1 MQTCLYVCFLQDLLG
16 RCPFGQNWE
25 FRPERQITSDP
36 RQPCVPSVCP
46 YSGSPPPSW
55 LPPPHVHSF
64 MHNHH
69 VTRPSAH
76 TEPSILSISSS
87 PTLSFPLWPSFF
99 FLFFPSLSSSMPL
112 LLVCVLPVL
121 SSSSFPQSKPVSSPL
136 TPFSRL
142 SQQDRW
148 IYWTDWQTKSI
159 QRVDKHTGRN
169 KETVLANVEG
179 LMDII
184 VVSPHR
190 QTGEEA
196 FLLVLSFLYEYVM
209 ECTQS
214 GVQEFYGWWMRC
226 RLSKFPLSLFRN
238 KPLWRQQWWL
248 HSSLLCE
255 DQQLRVCLPRW
266 IRWTTLLHQWVT
278 FHLLMV

>member
-1 MQTCLYVCFLQDLLG
+1 
-16 RCPFGQNWE
+16 
-25 FRPERQITSDP
+25 
-36 RQPCVPSVCP
+36 
-46 YSGSPPPSW
+46 
-55 LPPPHVHSF
+55 
-64 MHNHH
+64 
-69 VTRPSAH
+69 
-76 TEPSILSISSS
+76 
-87 PTLSFPLWPSFF
+87 
-99 FLFFPSLSSSMPL
+99 MPL

-121 SSSSFPQSKPVSSPL
+121 SSSPFPQSKPVSSPL

-196 FLLVLSFLYEYVM
+196 FLLVLSFFM
-209 ECTQS
+209 NTS
-214 GVQEFYGWWMRC
+214 
-226 RLSKFPLSLFRN
+226 
-238 KPLWRQQWWL
+238 
-248 HSSLLCE
+248 
-255 DQQLRVCLPRW
+255 
-266 IRWTTLLHQWVT
+266 WTVRASAL
-278 FHLLMV
+278 

>member
-1 MQTCLYVCFLQDLLG
+1 
-16 RCPFGQNWE
+16 
-25 FRPERQITSDP
+25 
-36 RQPCVPSVCP
+36 
-46 YSGSPPPSW
+46 
-55 LPPPHVHSF
+55 
-64 MHNHH
+64 
-69 VTRPSAH
+69 
-76 TEPSILSISSS
+76 
-87 PTLSFPLWPSFF
+87 
-99 FLFFPSLSSSMPL
+99 MPL
-112 LLVCVLPVL
+112 LLVRVLPVL

-196 FLLVLSFLYEYVM
+196 FLLVLSFFYEYFM
-209 ECTQS
+209 EHTQS
-214 GVQEFYGWWMRC
+214 G
-226 RLSKFPLSLFRN
+226 
-238 KPLWRQQWWL
+238 
-248 HSSLLCE
+248 SSFIEMNEMLL
-255 DQQLRVCLPRW
+255 VKGPSVS
-266 IRWTTLLHQWVT
+266 I
-278 FHLLMV
+278 